1 VLRVVGAENQVAVH
15 PLPRQVSK
23 ARTMLVWPR
32 GHPSAALAGLREE
45 LD

>member
-1 VLRVVGAENQVAVH
+1 MHA
-15 PLPRQVSK
+15 LPQQVSK

-32 GHPSAALAGLREE
+32 GHQSAALAALRKA